1 MLHNNMM
8 ITLYIKTYVEIS
20 NIKNML
26 DNNSYN
32 IYDIIVNCSHGGDS
46 VVKMTVTVTISL
58 RNDSHAGFV
67 IEI

>member
-8 ITLYIKTYVEIS
+8 ITLYIKTYIEIS

-26 DNNSYN
+26 DNNSYY
-32 IYDIIVNCSHGGDS
+32 YDIIVNCSPGGDS

-58 RNDSHAGFV
+58 RKIV
-67 IEI
+67 T